1 MSRNE
6 YFKRWRE
13 LNKEKV
19 KAYKATYYQDNKE
32 IICED
37 RKQYYDDNREIILQK
52 QQEKGAV
59 ELYKQGY
66 RECDCGKTLKISSFY
81 QHRKNN
87 CPKNKNKNKTPY
99 IKSLLL
105 DQPICLDTDEISM
118 LNTM

>member
-6 YFKRWRE
+6 YYKRWRE

-19 KAYKATYYQDNKE
+19 KEYKTKYYE
-32 IICED
+32 
-37 RKQYYDDNREIILQK
+37 DNRDTILQK

-66 RECDCGKTLKISSFY
+66 RECECGKTLKIASFY
-81 QHRKNN
+81 QHRNN
-87 CPKNKNKNKTPY
+87 HCSKNKNKTPY
-99 IKSLLL
+99 IKLLLL

-118 LNTM
+118 LKTM